1 MKRGFEMYL
10 NVKIS
15 KTNAKEPKKGFLF
28 GKKGLIPFLRL
39 SVTSTLNRGLVARGI
54 ITGSKRLF
62 LPTLCLFDSSNQV
75 RLSQK
80 DFGWIKNNSFPS
92 SLSPRHKS
100 LFRWLPPLPC
110 KRQKRKGAFIL
121 VDPLPQGWRK
131 QRGCHLPHT

>member
-62 LPTLCLFDSSNQV
+62 FAHTLPF
-75 RLSQK
+75 
-80 DFGWIKNNSFPS
+80 
-92 SLSPRHKS
+92 
-100 LFRWLPPLPC
+100 
-110 KRQKRKGAFIL
+110 
-121 VDPLPQGWRK
+121 
-131 QRGCHLPHT
+131 